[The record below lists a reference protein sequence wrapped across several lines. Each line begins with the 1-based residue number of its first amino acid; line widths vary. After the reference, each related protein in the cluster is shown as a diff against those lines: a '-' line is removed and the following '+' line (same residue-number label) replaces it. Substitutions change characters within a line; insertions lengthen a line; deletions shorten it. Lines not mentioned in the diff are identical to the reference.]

1 MGTTSKG
8 APYPVGTDKVV
19 DGDNAIKALADWINP
34 LIAETPTGQALRA
47 WVTSGG
53 YTTNSQGGVAIT
65 VPFQTVIMGQANPQ
79 ITSYGYSWN
88 RASTGPPP
96 GTVWFNLVDVTG
108 RTFVANAFAVMDIIV
123 MGY

>member
-1 MGTTSKG
+1 MGTTAKG
-8 APYPVGTDKVV
+8 APWPDGTAQVR
-19 DGDNAIKALADWINP
+19 DGDNAIKALADWIDP
-34 LIAETPTGQALRA
+34 LVAATPGGVALKA

-79 ITSYGYSWN
+79 ITAYGYSWN

-96 GTVWFNLVDVTG
+96 GTVWFNLVDVTA
-108 RTFVANAFAVMDIIV
+108 RTFVPNAFSVMDVLV